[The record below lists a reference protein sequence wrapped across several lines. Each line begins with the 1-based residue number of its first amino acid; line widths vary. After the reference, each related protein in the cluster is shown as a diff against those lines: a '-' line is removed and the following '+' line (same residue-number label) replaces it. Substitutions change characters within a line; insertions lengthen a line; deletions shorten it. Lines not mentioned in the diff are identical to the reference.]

1 MRPRCLT
8 VPQRAPSGVEEGAVV
23 VVIVTVVG
31 VVVLGD
37 DVLQVGVLPVQVAGL
52 DGPREHR
59 PVRTRQRICERDKT
73 TNAQERKKK
82 NQMVTDQKNSS
93 RNLSPT
99 DLLEIA
105 SELKLRY

>member
-1 MRPRCLT
+1 M
-8 VPQRAPSGVEEGAVV
+8 

-59 PVRTRQRICERDKT
+59 PVRPRQRICEGDKT
-73 TNAQERKKK
+73 QTHKKQRKKK
-82 NQMVTDQKNSS
+82 IIKWLQSKKKKQQS
-93 RNLSPT
+93 
-99 DLLEIA
+99 
-105 SELKLRY
+105 

>member
-1 MRPRCLT
+1 M
-8 VPQRAPSGVEEGAVV
+8 

-59 PVRTRQRICERDKT
+59 PVRPRQRICERDKT
-73 TNAQERKKK
+73 QTHERERKK
-82 NQMVTDQKNSS
+82 NQMVTDQKEKKTAVVIYH
-93 RNLSPT
+93 LQ
-99 DLLEIA
+99 ICW
-105 SELKLRY
+105 K

>member
-1 MRPRCLT
+1 M
-8 VPQRAPSGVEEGAVV
+8 

-59 PVRTRQRICERDKT
+59 PVRPRQRICERDKT
-73 TNAQERKKK
+73 QTHERERKKK
-82 NQMVTDQKNSS
+82 KSNGYRPKRKKNSS

>member
-1 MRPRCLT
+1 M
-8 VPQRAPSGVEEGAVV
+8 

-59 PVRTRQRICERDKT
+59 PVRPRQRICERDKRT
-73 TNAQERKKK
+73 HTHKKIK
-82 NQMVTDQKNSS
+82 WLPTQKNPSS
-93 RNLSPT
+93 RNLSPA

>member
-1 MRPRCLT
+1 M
-8 VPQRAPSGVEEGAVV
+8 

-59 PVRTRQRICERDKT
+59 PVRPRERICKRDKQKRST
-73 TNAQERKKK
+73 KEKKK
-82 NQMVTDQKNSS
+82 NQMGTDQKKNSS
-93 RNLSPT
+93 CNLSPT